1 MPIRERTIKEN
12 SKPAVPVE
20 GSQTLTEAIQTLKD
34 LKYSEDDTYLV
45 VTLPGNEYKVI
56 LFSGI
61 TGILKKLGPS
71 GLNQPLSNLPIP
83 PAGRVVPT
91 DTEEGGGEIINWVA
105 SHPEAPVVVTDA
117 GKFAALFVNPNRSG
131 GLADNLSLLE
141 IHGEYVSIN
150 KDPRADS
157 GRNKDLPVCPH
168 CHQANYF
175 KANDT
180 MDLICPN
187 CKEMV

>member
-1 MPIRERTIKEN
+1 MPIRERTIKEH

-20 GSQTLTEAIQTLKD
+20 GSQTLTEAIQTFED
-34 LKYSEDDTYLV
+34 LKYSKDDTYLV

-61 TGILKKLGPS
+61 TGILKKLGSS
-71 GLNQPLSNLPIP
+71 GYNQPLSNLPIP
-83 PAGRVVPT
+83 PAGRIVPA
-91 DTEEGGGEIINWVA
+91 DTEEGGGEIIDWVA
-105 SHPEAPVVVTDA
+105 SHPQESVVVTDA

-131 GLADNLSLLE
+131 GLADNLSLLGL
-141 IHGEYVSIN
+141 HGETVPLSQ
-150 KDPRADS
+150 DLRVDF

-175 KANDT
+175 KANGT
-180 MDLICPN
+180 MDLFCPN
-187 CKEMV
+187 CKEIV